1 MLNQKNIQEKEN
13 PDFKTYDEIQLES
26 TGFIISGGYKVK
38 PGPYMPYGVQVSG
51 RGVSFT
57 IHSAMAT
64 YCELVLFRPDEKDPF
79 AIIPFPSIFRVGDV
93 YSMVVYGLEPELTEY
108 AYRMDGPYDEK
119 RGLVF
124 KKDELLLDPYAK
136 MVADQHIWG
145 QNKAFDVNK
154 GYRGCIV
161 FNRFNWGQHSR
172 VGLDFKDL
180 IIYEMHVRGFT
191 IDDSSNVK
199 YKGTFNGIKEKIP
212 YLKELGINA
221 VELIPIFEFDELADK
236 REYNGNRL
244 LDYWGY
250 NTVCYFSPNFS
261 YAATNN
267 YNEVPDEFRSLVK
280 ELHKNG
286 IEVILDVVF
295 NHTAEGNE
303 YGPYISFKGMD
314 NQVYYMLTPN
324 GQYFNFSGCGNT
336 LNCNHTVVND
346 LVIDC
351 LRYWVI
357 TYRIDGFRF
366 DLASILGRN
375 ENGMPMS
382 KPPVLERVAQDP
394 ILSSVKLIAEAW
406 DAGGMYQVGSFPSF
420 GRWAEWNGKYR
431 DDVRRYIKGDAGVR
445 YDVANRLQGSKD
457 IYQNYAQT
465 SPNVTVNFITC
476 HDGFTLYDLYSYNEK
491 HNLNNGWNNTDG
503 DNNNLSW
510 NCGVEGDTDDLSV
523 IHLRKK
529 LIKNAVTFL
538 MFSAGAAMLRMGDE
552 FCKTQYGNNN
562 AYCQDNIISWLD
574 WSYLNKYKDIFE
586 YFKSIIGFRN
596 EHPVLRHSC
605 NASGKGYPICSMLGG
620 KSNNF
625 DDYDDERCMG
635 AFFAGRNA
643 TDTDDDFIFLA
654 MNMHWEEHAVRFP
667 DYLPNGWVELFN
679 TELESSI
686 INDDKVYDKAC
697 MVAPRSMRVFIQKCK
712 YSIVK

>member
-1 MLNQKNIQEKEN
+1 MKDQDSILDEKREFNVDEEQKR
-13 PDFKTYDEIQLES
+13 QLED

-38 PGPYMPYGVQVSG
+38 PGPYIPYGVQVTG

-57 IHSAMAT
+57 IHSSMAT
-64 YCELVLFRPDEKDPF
+64 ACELVLFHPDEKDPF
-79 AIIPFPSIFRVGDV
+79 AVIPFPQIFRVGNV
-93 YSMVVYGLEPELTEY
+93 YSMVVYGIEPETTEY
-108 AYRMDGPYDEK
+108 AYRMDGPYDEEK
-119 RGLVF
+119 GLIF

-145 QNKAFDVNK
+145 QNKAFDVNN

-161 FNRFNWGQHSR
+161 FNRFNWGFYSN

-180 IIYEMHVRGFT
+180 VIYEMHVRGFT
-191 IDDSSNVK
+191 IDGSSNVK
-199 YKGTFNGIKEKIP
+199 NEHRGTFSGIKEKIP
-212 YLKELGINA
+212 YLKDLGVNA

-236 REYNGNRL
+236 RMYEGEQL

-267 YNEVPDEFRSLVK
+267 YNEVPDEFRSLVR

-314 NQVYYMLTPN
+314 NQIYYMLTPN
-324 GQYFNFSGCGNT
+324 GKYFNFSGCGNT
-336 LNCNHTVVND
+336 LNCNNTVVND
-346 LVIDC
+346 MVIDC

-366 DLASILGRN
+366 DLASILGRS
-375 ENGMPMS
+375 EDGTPMM

-431 DDVRRYIKGDAGVR
+431 DDVRKFIKGDGGLR
-445 YDVANRLQGSKD
+445 YDICNRLQGSRD
-457 IYQNYAQT
+457 IYGHYKQ
-465 SPNVTVNFITC
+465 SSSNVTVNFITC
-476 HDGFTLYDLYSYNEK
+476 HDGFSLYDLYSYNEK
-491 HNLNNGWNNTDG
+491 HNMNNGWNNTDG

-510 NCGVEGDTDDLSV
+510 NCGVEGDTDDPYV
-523 IHLRKK
+523 ISLRKK

-562 AYCQDNIISWLD
+562 AYCQDNKISWID
-574 WSYLNKYKDIFE
+574 WSYLEKFKDIYD
-586 YFKSIIGFRN
+586 YFKAVINFRR
-596 EHPVLRHSC
+596 EHPILRHNSKRVR
-605 NASGKGYPICSMLGG
+605 AYLPDFYMVGG
-620 KSNNF
+620 RSNSF

-635 AFFAGRNA
+635 AFFAGRNND
-643 TDTDDDFIFLA
+643 DTKDDYVFLA
-654 MNMHWEEHAVRFP
+654 MNMHWERHSVKFP
-667 DYLPNGWVELFN
+667 DFLN
-679 TELESSI
+679 TNWIEVFDTGREDSIISEMNVHDVQCELE
-686 INDDKVYDKAC
+686 
-697 MVAPRSMRVFIQKCK
+697 PRSMRIFIQK
-712 YSIVK
+712 